1 MRQVFFKTTSAL
13 QAAAGT
19 AGDARFTDLVSGE
32 LGFWSLDA
40 ATGGDWFASQL
51 FQTTVDTD
59 AEADDS
65 TTGLTT
71 IATPIMLKRSF
82 QVVQGFPSSNP
93 IASPIIS
100 AQNMVRV
107 KCDPQADST
116 RHEVRITPAAADNS
130 DPLNIKVI
138 IRNTPTDYINYV
150 NNASNFSDL
159 SGGGYDFPLG
169 QYNTTNHKVINLAVT
184 GGANEEGTCD
194 NVVAAIQGNTTWNA
208 LFEVDDN
215 VTSFDLK
222 ARHVGVVFDV
232 IFENLDGNTQQQG
245 VLQAGWAPG
254 VGNPW
259 QARQDELKAR
269 EYAGNFNRMYFPET
283 YTDFVTDSSEW
294 KRYEVTYRTDG
305 DRDVVKGSQFGSCII
320 YEANADDVVKNVLN
334 AGVALT
340 ASTEYLF

>member
-19 AGDARFTDLVSGE
+19 AGDARFTDLSSGE

-40 ATGGDWFASQL
+40 ATGGDWFATDL
-51 FQTTVDTD
+51 FAATVDTV
-59 AEADDS
+59 
-65 TTGLTT
+65 
-71 IATPIMLKRSF
+71 ATATAIPYFKQF
-82 QVVQGFPSSNP
+82 QIVQGFPSSNP

-100 AQNMVRV
+100 AQNLVRV
-107 KCDPQADST
+107 KCDPYADST
-116 RHEVRITPAAADNS
+116 QHEVRITPAAADNS

-320 YEANADDVVKNVLN
+320 YEANADDVVKDVLN
-334 AGVALT
+334 ASTALT